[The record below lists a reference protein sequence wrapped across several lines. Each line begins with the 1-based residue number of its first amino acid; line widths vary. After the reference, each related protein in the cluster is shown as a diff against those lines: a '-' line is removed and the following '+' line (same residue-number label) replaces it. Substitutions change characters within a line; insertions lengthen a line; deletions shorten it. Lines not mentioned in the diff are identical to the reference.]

1 MLGANSLRRPSPQF
15 KCRQC
20 RQMPALLLP
29 VLFFSGCQAI
39 SSHTLFCV
47 LRGLL
52 EMIKELKIYVQF
64 VSVVLFPVVVFNLI
78 VLCAVRS
85 LIVTLH

>member
-1 MLGANSLRRPSPQF
+1 
-15 KCRQC
+15 
-20 RQMPALLLP
+20 
-29 VLFFSGCQAI
+29 
-39 SSHTLFCV
+39 
-47 LRGLL
+47 
-52 EMIKELKIYVQF
+52 MIKELKIYVQF